1 MFTVVN
7 EVMPF
12 NNGFGYLLDYY
23 SCYPPTTVTCLHCLL
38 MMTSMRRYLFVKPE
52 SRLEFLKLLIE
63 EANFQLSELFR
74 TPRYS
79 EFIRLLTNFT
89 IDSFKNWQWCNIDNT
104 SCFNESV
111 HQLIQAYIN
120 GKMESVDDYV
130 DDDMNNPLSDT
141 ESLAI
146 EMQQL
151 PQIVRYFFKCKKS
164 NILNHLIDVILNNL
178 RYWEDNT
185 VIIKNCLDIF
195 LNLCNDHAC
204 SQLLLDISTTQY
216 PLETY
221 TCLIG
226 TNYNNNILSYNND
239 KNYINVITKKNNMND
254 EINFFGDNNSIITS
268 L

>member
-63 EANFQLSELFR
+63 EVFEQLTRSHAFDDKDTYHMLISSYQNFSELHDIVNL
-74 TPRYS
+74 
-79 EFIRLLTNFT
+79 FIGS
-89 IDSFKNWQWCNIDNT
+89 DIDNT

-151 PQIVRYFFKCKKS
+151 PQIVRYFFK
-164 NILNHLIDVILNNL
+164 
-178 RYWEDNT
+178 
-185 VIIKNCLDIF
+185 
-195 LNLCNDHAC
+195 
-204 SQLLLDISTTQY
+204 
-216 PLETY
+216 
-221 TCLIG
+221 
-226 TNYNNNILSYNND
+226 
-239 KNYINVITKKNNMND
+239 
-254 EINFFGDNNSIITS
+254 
-268 L
+268 